1 MPDTHFVLR
10 ESEMRRTRLLV
21 IAPAVLI
28 VTLAGFAS
36 ARLHDL
42 TGKWALAVV
51 TENGTGTP
59 SVEFKQ
65 EGEKL
70 TGTYISNA
78 MGTRTLEGTVKGDT
92 MKFVLSASMGGEGVT
107 LTYVARI
114 VTADS
119 INGYVDFGG
128 MGSATL
134 TGRRQ
139 R

>member
-1 MPDTHFVLR
+1 MRISRLSLMVAGLVL
-10 ESEMRRTRLLV
+10 V
-21 IAPAVLI
+21 AA
-28 VTLAGFAS
+28 AGQQA
-36 ARLHDL
+36 AQRHDL
-42 TGKWALAVV
+42 TGRWLLSVV

-59 SVEFKQ
+59 TVEFKQ

-70 TGTYISNA
+70 TGSYVSNA
-78 MGTRTLEGTVKGDT
+78 MGSRTLEGTVVGDT
-92 MKFVLSASMGGEGVT
+92 MRFVLSTSMGGEGVT

-119 INGYVDFGG
+119 LNGFVDFAG

-139 R
+139 K

>member
-1 MPDTHFVLR
+1 MIRD
-10 ESEMRRTRLLV
+10 RLLV
-21 IAPAVLI
+21 VAPACLI
-28 VTLAGFAS
+28 VALSGFVLAS
-36 ARLHDL
+36 LHDL
-42 TGKWALAVV
+42 TGKWVLSVV

-59 SVEFKQ
+59 AVEFRQ

-70 TGTYISNA
+70 TGTYVSNA
-78 MGTRTLEGTVKGDT
+78 MGTRALEGTVKGDT
-92 MKFVLSASMGGEGVT
+92 VRFVLSASMGGEGMT

-119 INGYVDFGG
+119 LDGYVDFAG
-128 MGSATL
+128 MGEAKL